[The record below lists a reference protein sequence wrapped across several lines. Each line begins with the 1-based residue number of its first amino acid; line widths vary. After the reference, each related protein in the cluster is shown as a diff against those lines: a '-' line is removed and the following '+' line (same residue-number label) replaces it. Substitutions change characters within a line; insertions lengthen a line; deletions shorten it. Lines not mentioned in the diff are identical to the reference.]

1 MSEKFLNVAQCA
13 EHVGLTEE
21 EMTDLATGDYGF
33 PVYRLAGRLRFKQ
46 DEVNA
51 WLAGQRHAP
60 QVVEIRPTAPV
71 APPTTTEETLRTQAK
86 PAQVINDPSLGL
98 APISLSKPLVD
109 RGDLPQRPKTSTAEF
124 GDDRGLPPPDRIYT
138 RPTGLG
144 APDPTIGMA
153 PHELGG
159 NGIP

>member
-1 MSEKFLNVAQCA
+1 MSLAQCA
-13 EHVGLTEE
+13 EHVGITEE
-21 EMTDLATGDYGF
+21 EMQDLATGDYGF
-33 PVYRLAGRLRFKQ
+33 PVYRLMGKLRFKQ
-46 DEVNA
+46 AEVDA
-51 WLAGQRHAP
+51 WMAGQRP
-60 QVVEIRPTAPV
+60 VPEVVEIRQPAQV
-71 APPTTTEETLRTQAK
+71 APLANTEETLRTQAK
-86 PAQVINDPSLGL
+86 PAQIINDPRIGL
-98 APISLSKPLVD
+98 APISLSTPLVD

-138 RPTGLG
+138 RPTGPG